1 MEKTNLTLLYA
12 FEGFEKDLSEE
23 LSLRRA
29 RVLER
34 QGRLFV
40 VEDLSSR
47 PAWAQVHG
55 AHAIKASPKSITE
68 SAKFLRNLGG
78 KWACAS
84 QTLHRRS
91 QLIQEQASRTRP
103 VPEIE
108 FLGKVPAGH
117 WGIWALLNESTL
129 IASAETDSVFPLG
142 EVKIKES
149 EEPPSRAYMKLWE
162 LFTLYGIK
170 PSSGARTIDL
180 GSSPGGWT
188 WVLAELGCKVVA
200 VDKAPLA
207 PNLAKNPSVKSLKKD
222 AFKLSPAEVGAIDW
236 LFSDLICYPPKLFDL
251 VQIWREAG
259 VKNFVCTLKFQ
270 GLSDF
275 ESMARFL
282 EIPGSWIVHLCA
294 NKHEVTWVCLEKG
307 KN

>member
-1 MEKTNLTLLYA
+1 MEKTNQTLLYA

-23 LSLRRA
+23 LSLGKA
-29 RVLER
+29 RILEQ

-40 VEDLSSR
+40 VENLLAR
-47 PAWAQVHG
+47 PVWAQACGYNAVR
-55 AHAIKASPKSITE
+55 ATPKSITE
-68 SAKFLRNLGG
+68 SVKVLRDLGG

-84 QTLHRRS
+84 QTRHRRS
-91 QLIQEQASRTRP
+91 QLIQEQAYRP
-103 VPEIE
+103 RPPQEIE
-108 FLGKVPAGH
+108 FLGEVPTAR
-117 WGIWALLNESTL
+117 WGLWALLDDQTL
-129 IASAETDSVFPLG
+129 IASAETDSIFPLG
-142 EVKIKES
+142 EVRIKES
-149 EEPPSRAYMKLWE
+149 EAPPSRAYMKLWE
-162 LFTLYGIK
+162 LFTLHGIK
-170 PSSGARTIDL
+170 PPPKSRTIDL

-188 WVLAELGCKVVA
+188 WVLAEMGCQVLA

-207 PNLAKNPSVKSLKKD
+207 PHVAKNPLVKSLKKD
-222 AFKLSPAEVGAIDW
+222 AFKLVPTETGPIDW

-251 VQIWREAG
+251 VGVWREAG

-270 GLSDF
+270 GRSDF

-294 NKHEVTWVCLEKG
+294 NRHEVTWVCLEKG